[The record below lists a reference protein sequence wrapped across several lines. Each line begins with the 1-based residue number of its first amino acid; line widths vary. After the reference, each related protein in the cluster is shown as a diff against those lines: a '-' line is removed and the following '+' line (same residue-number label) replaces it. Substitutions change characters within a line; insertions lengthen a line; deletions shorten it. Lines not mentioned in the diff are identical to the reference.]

1 MDGMGEFDLLSSGF
15 KAIAM
20 LCLVLGLLIVVLYLM
35 KRFFFLR
42 RKKEG
47 NLFIKAL
54 TSLHLSPKQRIEV
67 IEIMGERIVL
77 GVTPENIR
85 FLTKLSDDPVNRK
98 EHQDRNKDHEIKE

>member
-1 MDGMGEFDLLSSGF
+1 MGEINLVSTGF

-47 NLFIKAL
+47 NLFIKILA
-54 TSLHLSPKQRIEV
+54 SMALSPKQRIEV
-67 IEIMGERIVL
+67 IEIMGEKIVL
-77 GVTPENIR
+77 GVTPESIR
-85 FLTKLSDDPVNRK
+85 FLTKLSDYPVNQK
-98 EHQDRNKDHEIKE
+98 EHQGNNVDYEIKE